1 MPECSF
7 RRKESRAGILLD
19 FFAKAAVRQTYP
31 WRGGLSARVTGTRDP
46 VPNRTSPSDDRG
58 EITMMSVADS
68 RRRPEA
74 AK

>member
-1 MPECSF
+1 MPECSL
-7 RRKESRAGILLD
+7 RRKESRILLD
-19 FFAKAAVRQTYP
+19 FFAKAAVRRTYP

-68 RRRPEA
+68 RRRPEVA
-74 AK
+74 E